1 MYGRKFGWGDS
12 LLKCNKGFQRCAK
25 SVIAKACLTVKE
37 ISWAG
42 TKVGYSEQQLLN
54 GKDCDKKRSYDR
66 DNRVVAGKSSYRP
79 SRSLPRCWLWV
90 SLGCISSK
98 GLDCSSINN
107 PTWIEFKTSR
117 DSLAYIYYDKET
129 ILIRIFV
136 RKDQIV
142 NSSDVSAVEKTRH
155 RPKACG

>member
-1 MYGRKFGWGDS
+1 VYGRKFGWGDS
-12 LLKCNKGFQRCAK
+12 LLKCNKGFQRYAK
-25 SVIAKACLTVKE
+25 SVIAKACLTAKE

-42 TKVGYSEQQLLN
+42 TKVGYSEQQLLC

-66 DNRVVAGKSSYRP
+66 DNRVVAGESSYRP

-90 SLGCISSK
+90 SLRCISFK
-98 GLDCSSINN
+98 GSDCSSVNN

-129 ILIRIFV
+129 ILRRIFV

-142 NSSDVSAVEKTRH
+142 NSSDVPAVEETHH
-155 RPKACG
+155 RP